1 METFAKLIDSVAS
14 FAWPIVILIVAYYLK
29 DYIFGILSALK
40 RQLESGASVKFKD
53 IEFRGIN
60 VADFRNRQ
68 DAVYSREA
76 VSSDVAKFRHER
88 YKKSRN
94 LFLVHQVRPT
104 GELHER
110 NHLPVYEIV
119 LYLVGHKSYGLLNDV
134 KEVDYYFGE
143 RFGRTVGEYG
153 AYYKV
158 RNGNDGFA
166 VRLTAYGPTLCIA
179 KVRFHDNEEATLTRY
194 LDFEGT
200 GYQYKEVPGENNA

>member
-14 FAWPIVILIVAYYLK
+14 FAWPVVILIVAYFLK

-76 VSSDVAKFRHER
+76 VSADVARSRHDR
-88 YKKSRN
+88 YTKSRN
-94 LFLVHQVRPT
+94 LFLVHQVRLT
-104 GELHER
+104 GKLHEH
-110 NHLPVYEIV
+110 NHLPTCEIV
-119 LYLVGHKSYGLLNDV
+119 IYLVGHKSYGLLNDV
-134 KEVDYYFGE
+134 KEVAYYFGE
-143 RFGRTVGEYG
+143 KFARTISEYG

-166 VRLTAYGPTLCIA
+166 VRLTACGPTLCVA
-179 KVRFHDNEEATLTRY
+179 KVRFHNSEEATLTRY

-200 GYQYKEVPGENNA
+200 GYQYKEIPGEK